1 MLRIDTKK
9 LRSRKPFYLKI
20 IAVKLKIKVY
30 FTKIR
35 IKKVL
40 FIYITVLLSIDIKK
54 YDLSSIMFLHIN
66 LNKRA

>member
-66 LNKRA
+66 QNKRA